1 MRTHLEYD
9 GLDGLAARWIV
20 VNTHA
25 HREHI
30 ALDNLQRQAHH
41 TYCPM
46 IRKRRSHAR
55 RIEAV
60 LRPLFPSYLFVEINP
75 GLTRWRPILSTYG
88 VRSIVRAGAAP
99 SYIPDAFIANL
110 KAREV
115 DGAVVRPP
123 SPYKIG
129 QQVQIA
135 DGPFDNLIATIIDMD
150 EKDRLV
156 VLLDMMNRRIKVTL
170 KSESVTLA

>member
-1 MRTHLEYD
+1 MGTDLEHD
-9 GLDGLAARWIV
+9 GLDSLAPRWIV

-30 ALDNLQRQAHH
+30 ALDNLHRQAHH
-41 TYCPM
+41 AYCPM

-55 RIEAV
+55 RIDAV
-60 LRPLFPSYLFVEINP
+60 LRPLFPSYLFVEIKP
-75 GLTRWRPILSTYG
+75 ELVRWRPILSTYG
-88 VRSIVRAGAAP
+88 VRSIVRAGAMP
-99 SYIPDAFIANL
+99 STIDGAFIANL
-110 KAREV
+110 RAREV

-123 SPYKIG
+123 SPYQIG

-135 DGPFDNLIATIIDMD
+135 DGPFDRLIATIIDMD